1 MGNNDANAGRVGF
14 LIMCAITAGIL
25 LSAPFTILFVDTE
38 RVLTTP
44 GPGILE
50 FCMWGI
56 MCLAI
61 PFSIW
66 HSIVTKGLIPGL
78 TVIAFTIFAAWLAEG
93 VGVNYGMWFGSY
105 HYTELFNPK
114 IWGVPIIIC
123 IAWEPILYGAYLVTD
138 FLVPIK
144 VDKNEPWA
152 KKLVPLLV
160 LSFIGCLVTTMMDLP
175 ADADAVQ
182 RGWWLWHDGG
192 PWMTDI
198 NGGVPVKN
206 YVGWLGLSFI
216 CMIAYRLA
224 GYFSTATKHSVYL
237 DVYIRPI
244 MYLQVAMFI
253 EGFAWI
259 YLKRPDV
266 ILSGIGMMAVAL
278 FGVMK
283 AVAYKMGYGRE
294 AYAYLND
301 ENNALS
307 NKYRQAA

>member
-1 MGNNDANAGRVGF
+1 MVNNDPNAGRVGF
-14 LIMCAITAGIL
+14 IIMSVITAGIL
-25 LSAPFTILFVDTE
+25 ISGPLTLLFVDTN

-66 HSIVTKGLIPGL
+66 HSVVTKGAVPGL
-78 TVIAFTIFAAWLAEG
+78 IAVGLTIFAAWLAEG

-138 FLVPIK
+138 FMVPIK
-144 VDKNEPWA
+144 VDKKASWFH
-152 KKLVPLLV
+152 KLLPLLV
-160 LSFIGCLVTTMMDLP
+160 LSFIGCLVTTSYDLP
-175 ADADAVQ
+175 ADMDAVQ
-182 RGWWLWHDGG
+182 RGWWVWHDGG
-192 PWMTDI
+192 PWMSHI
-198 NGGVPVKN
+198 VGGVPVKN
-206 YVGWLGLSFI
+206 YIGWLGLSFI
-216 CMIAYRLA
+216 CMAIYRLA
-224 GYFSTATKHSVYL
+224 DFFKTSTKRSVYL
-237 DVYIRPI
+237 DVYIRPL

-259 YLKRPDV
+259 YLKRPEV
-266 ILSGIGMMAVAL
+266 ILAGTGMMAIAL
-278 FGVMK
+278 FACMK

-301 ENNALS
+301 I
-307 NKYRQAA
+307 KGK